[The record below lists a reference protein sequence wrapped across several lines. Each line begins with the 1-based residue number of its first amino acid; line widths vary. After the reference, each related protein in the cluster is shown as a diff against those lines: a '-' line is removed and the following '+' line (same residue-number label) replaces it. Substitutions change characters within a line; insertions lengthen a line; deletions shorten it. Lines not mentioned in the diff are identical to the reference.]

1 MIGTEVGRH
10 VAAPVDR
17 VWSVIADFGSYPGI
31 VRSYVSVEYL
41 TTQTGGLE
49 ASWRQ
54 TRTVF
59 GREHAQ
65 VLRIVGWNPPNRL
78 DAVAHES
85 GARYATS
92 YRLEALDG
100 ATHVTV
106 RFEVEAT
113 NVLGSLVQRLFGR
126 RLMTSTRE
134 AMERDIEDLGAAA
147 ERAASAT

>member
-1 MIGTEVGRH
+1 MIWTEVGRR
-10 VAAPVDR
+10 VAAPIQV
-17 VWSVIADFGSYPGI
+17 VWSTIEAFGAYPGI
-31 VRSYVSVEYL
+31 VRSYVSVEHL
-41 TTQTGGLE
+41 TTRTSGLE

-65 VLRIVGWNPPNRL
+65 VLRIVGWNPPRRL
-78 DAVAHES
+78 ETVARES
-85 GARYATS
+85 GARYTTT

-100 ATHVTV
+100 ATQVTV

-126 RLMTSTRE
+126 RLMGSTRG
-134 AMERDIEDLGAAA
+134 AMERDLEDVALAA
-147 ERAASAT
+147 ERSASGA